1 MHYLCNHVLH
11 NTKGI
16 DMAMRNPFITNGY
29 AGPEYFCDRVEET
42 QHIMEL
48 LTNENNMALI
58 SPRRIGKTELIHHC
72 FAQPEIQAEYY
83 TFIIDIYST
92 NSVCDLVNMFGKA
105 IIDALRPKG
114 KTVWEKF
121 LMVLSSLRSEISF
134 DINGLPVWG
143 VGIGNLVNPEITLD
157 EIFTYLNQTDKP
169 CLVAIDEF
177 QQITNYADNRIEA
190 LLRTYIQRC
199 TNAHF
204 IFSGSHRHLM
214 AEMFTSPA
222 RPFYQSVTLM
232 NLKPLDVGKYKE
244 FASGKF
250 EERDK
255 HLNTEVV
262 DELFNRFN
270 GVTSYIQRVMNVLFL
285 KTPTDGT
292 CTPDMVEDAV
302 NYNLSMA
309 SDTYETLL
317 RQMPEKQRNVFI
329 AISAEGEARSVKSG
343 AFAKKY
349 HLPSPSSV
357 NSALKGLLEKDFITQ
372 EGDAYMVYDKFF
384 DMWLRK
390 NIIT

>member
-1 MHYLCNHVLH
+1 
-11 NTKGI
+11 
-16 DMAMRNPFITNGY
+16 MRNPFITNGY

-58 SPRRIGKTELIHHC
+58 SPRRIGKTELIRHC
-72 FAQPEIQAEYY
+72 FAQSEIQAEYY

-105 IIDALRPKG
+105 IIDTLRPKG

-157 EIFTYLNQTDKP
+157 EIFTYLNQADKP

-262 DELFNRFN
+262 DELFTRFN

>member
-1 MHYLCNHVLH
+1 
-11 NTKGI
+11 
-16 DMAMRNPFITNGY
+16 MRNPFITNGY

-157 EIFTYLNQTDKP
+157 EIFTYLNQADKP

>member
-1 MHYLCNHVLH
+1 
-11 NTKGI
+11 
-16 DMAMRNPFITNGY
+16 MAMRNPFITNGY

-105 IIDALRPKG
+105 IIDTLRPKG

-157 EIFTYLNQTDKP
+157 EIFTYLNQADKP

-214 AEMFTSPA
+214 AEMFTSAA

-262 DELFNRFN
+262 DELFTRFN

>member
-1 MHYLCNHVLH
+1 M
-11 NTKGI
+11 K
-16 DMAMRNPFITNGY
+16 NPFVTNGY

-42 QHIMEL
+42 QHITEM
-48 LTNENNMALI
+48 LTNENNLALI
-58 SPRRIGKTELIHHC
+58 SPRRIGKTELIRHC
-72 FAQPEIQAEYY
+72 FAQPEIQKHYY

-92 NSVCDLVNMFGKA
+92 TSVRDMVNMFGKG
-105 IIDALRPKG
+105 IIDTLRPKG
-114 KTVWEKF
+114 KAVWEKF
-121 LMVLSSLRSEISF
+121 LLVLSSLRSEISF
-134 DINGLPVWG
+134 DMNGQPVWG
-143 VGIGNLVNPEITLD
+143 VGIGNLANPEITLD
-157 EIFTYLNQTDKP
+157 EIFTYLNQADKP

-177 QQITNYADNRIEA
+177 QQITSYADNRIEA

-232 NLKPLDVGKYKE
+232 NLKPLDIDKYKD
-244 FASGKF
+244 FARHKF
-250 EERDK
+250 EERGK
-255 HLNTEVV
+255 HLDTEVV
-262 DELFNRFN
+262 QMLFTHFS

-285 KTPTDGT
+285 KTPEQGV
-292 CTPDMVEDAV
+292 CTLAMVDEAID
-302 NYNLSMA
+302 YNLNMA

-317 RQMPEKQRNVFI
+317 RQMPEKQRNVLI
-329 AISAEGEARSVKSG
+329 AIAQEGEARCVKSG

-372 EGDAYMVYDKFF
+372 QDDAYVVYDKFF
-384 DMWLRK
+384 ALWLRRYVG
-390 NIIT
+390 IS

>member
-1 MHYLCNHVLH
+1 
-11 NTKGI
+11 
-16 DMAMRNPFITNGY
+16 MAMRNTFITNGY

-58 SPRRIGKTELIHHC
+58 SPRRIGKTELIRHC
-72 FAQPEIQAEYY
+72 FAQSEIQAEYY

-105 IIDALRPKG
+105 IIDTLRPKG

-157 EIFTYLNQTDKP
+157 EIFTYLNQADKP

-262 DELFNRFN
+262 DELFTRFN

-317 RQMPEKQRNVFI
+317 RQMPEQQRNVFI

>member
-1 MHYLCNHVLH
+1 M
-11 NTKGI
+11 NTILK
-16 DMAMRNPFITNGY
+16 NPFITNGY

-42 QHIMEL
+42 QHIIEM

-58 SPRRIGKTELIHHC
+58 SPRRIGKTELIRHC
-72 FAQPEIQAEYY
+72 FSQPDIKENYY

-92 NSVCDLVNMFGKA
+92 NSVCDLVNVFGKT
-105 IIDALRPKG
+105 IIDELRPKG

-121 LMVLSSLRSEISF
+121 LQILSSLRSEISF
-134 DINGLPVWG
+134 DINGQPVWG
-143 VGIGNLVNPEITLD
+143 IGIGNIANPEITLD
-157 EIFTYLNQTDKP
+157 EIFTYLNQADKP

-177 QQITNYADNRIEA
+177 QQITNYADKRIEA

-214 AEMFTSPA
+214 GEMFTSPA

-232 NLKPLDVGKYKE
+232 NLRPIDVEKYKE
-244 FASGKF
+244 FAIAKF
-250 EERDK
+250 EERGK
-255 HLNTEVV
+255 HLDAAVV
-262 DELFNRFN
+262 EELFARFT

-285 KTPTDGT
+285 KTPQQGH
-292 CTPDMVEDAV
+292 CTIDMVNDAI

-329 AISAEGEARSVKSG
+329 AISAEGEARNVRSG

-349 HLPSPSSV
+349 HLTSPSSV
-357 NSALKGLLEKDFITQ
+357 NSAIKGLLEKDFITQ
-372 EGDAYMVYDKFF
+372 QDDAYVVYDKFF
-384 DMWLRK
+384 DLWMK
-390 NIIT
+390 KA